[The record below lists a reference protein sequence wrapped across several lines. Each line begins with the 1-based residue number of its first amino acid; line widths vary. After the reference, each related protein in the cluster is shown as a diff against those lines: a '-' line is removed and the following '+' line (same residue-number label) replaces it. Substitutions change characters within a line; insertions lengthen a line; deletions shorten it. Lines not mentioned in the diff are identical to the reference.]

1 MAIRLKYDAG
11 LAVIPEDKAQQRF
24 GQQLV
29 QQQQKY
35 ANDQRQDIQT
45 RAYDQQRLGMQNA
58 AQANLMAMQGQQ
70 ALERMNQAQQF
81 GVQQNEAAQAAQMQ
95 QRDLG
100 VFDTQLKTLNGMAQD
115 ALKNPNMPMDSKR
128 RIQELLVGKGAVN
141 GARFDDQ
148 QRQQYLS
155 GYQKEMSG
163 LLSQMQPEDP
173 QHVKDNKG
181 LSHYVPS
188 LGRFASPDELTA
200 MKKENPSLEVHAFQD
215 GKMLPAPTPPKEQPK
230 IPKSYEEHVGV
241 DVVKAQ
247 KELDAMKERMRGQA
261 EDAGNPYTD
270 EDKLRADATA
280 ALKGDYDHLLGLN
293 AAKIAGQAPAAQ
305 GQTSQ
310 AGQSAMPPAGQ
321 SSSPTPLLD
330 QAAASITAADAYP
343 PSQLSQPSKSGQ
355 KPWVPWSDR
364 AVGEEYVD
372 LDGSVLVKTP
382 TGVISKG
389 KVPPGTPLPV
399 EAGSAPPD
407 QSMSQTARDV
417 AAADAAVS
425 DSVPPVAAEQASLDA
440 LFPQDNTS
448 PASQQQNP
456 WMELAAPEQQKPA
469 EQQTTPMV
477 APDFGKLTAS
487 ATDDSDR
494 AVFGKLQGMYDKQS
508 PEIQNAIS
516 ILVDSS
522 KLKKERAAA
531 ALYLKNAGIDLEK
544 LAGPK
549 VDDATKRLNQYQK
562 NSTTTMR

>member
-1 MAIRLKYDAG
+1 MAIRLKYDA
-11 LAVIPEDKAQQRF
+11 AAVVIPEDKAQQRF

-215 GKMLPAPTPPKEQPK
+215 GKMLPAPTPPKETPK
-230 IPKSYEEHVGV
+230 IPTSYEEHVSA

-293 AAKIAGQAPAAQ
+293 AAKIAGQVPAAQ
-305 GQTSQ
+305 EQPAVPTTSGQANQPVASSKPQ
-310 AGQSAMPPAGQ
+310 QSVPSA
-321 SSSPTPLLD
+321 SPT
-330 QAAASITAADAYP
+330 S
-343 PSQLSQPSKSGQ
+343 LSQPTQVDQ

-372 LDGSVLVKTP
+372 LDGSILVKTP

-399 EAGSAPPD
+399 ESGVAPPD
-407 QSMSQTARDV
+407 QSMSQAAREV